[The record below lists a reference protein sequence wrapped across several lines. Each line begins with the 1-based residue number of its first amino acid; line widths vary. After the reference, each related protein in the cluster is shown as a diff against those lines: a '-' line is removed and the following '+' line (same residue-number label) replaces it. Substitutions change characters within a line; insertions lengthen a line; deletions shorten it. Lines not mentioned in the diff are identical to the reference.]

1 MTSYERVRLAI
12 DSLLGRSWHY
22 VILDEG
28 HKIKNPEAG
37 ITHAVKLV
45 GAALLWCSLE
55 SRWLLLR
62 DL

>member
-45 GAALLWCSLE
+45 GAALL
-55 SRWLLLR
+55 
-62 DL
+62 